1 MPNDKAENDNV
12 ARGPGPPW
20 FRYTCVALAVI
31 YLIALVKHPADH
43 IMVKSKPRL
52 GWLLRPAAFFTQ
64 STSLFPFAD
73 KVITE
78 FRLEGWVC
86 ASHRWE
92 PLDPRPYFPIEADDK
107 ESRFQRLGYFYR
119 TNRTVMQA
127 LDEFITVHHNEG
139 GYDPDGITG
148 TIGGI
153 RLSRLGRPIPEP
165 GDDVPRYHYE
175 PLSPIPPDEN
185 REGFHTLAALRKSRC
200 PGAEVKQGPAA
211 EVDR

>member
-1 MPNDKAENDNV
+1 VVTWRAGPEVDSTRVATDKDNV
-12 ARGPGPPW
+12 VRGPGPPW
-20 FRYTCVALAVI
+20 FRHTCVALAVI
-31 YLIALVKHPADH
+31 YLIALVKHPGDH
-43 IMVKSKPRL
+43 IMIKNEPRL
-52 GWLLRPAAFFTQ
+52 GWLLRPTAFFTQ

-139 GYDPDGITG
+139 GYDDDGIQG

-185 REGFHTLAALRKSRC
+185 REGFHTTATLRKSRC
-200 PGAEVKQGPAA
+200 PTI
-211 EVDR
+211 